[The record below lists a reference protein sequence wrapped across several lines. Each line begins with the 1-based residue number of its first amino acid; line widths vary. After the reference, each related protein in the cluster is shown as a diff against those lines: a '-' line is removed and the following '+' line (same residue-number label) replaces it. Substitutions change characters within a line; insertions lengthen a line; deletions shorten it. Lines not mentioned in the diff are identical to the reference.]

1 MSSEASHPRP
11 FGILKIQR
19 VFLTEFEECAFSKY
33 FLNLN
38 STAFSDSVRFLFLFF
53 LPSFSS
59 DLLLLLL
66 LHPSRSNRSLPTGGF
81 SLVGCFFW
89 GVLFGVA
96 SVVFFFLEDDA
107 RAARWLMRGADD
119 GRRAAF
125 GPLSLDDSAAGHRT
139 VTDRCLFSSTQ
150 SKRPIAGRLSE
161 HLSGPHRYG
170 RFSLSLS
177 LSLFL
182 SIFLSFVFFVCVP
195 ARARVCVCGVGK
207 DDSRRWVLLSSMGFH
222 QKFSRFLGVYL
233 VRIP

>member
-1 MSSEASHPRP
+1 MSQVLQIIPKFWFVVVAVVASEQVQPVATDRW
-11 FGILKIQR
+11 FFVGW
-19 VFLTEFEECAFSKY
+19 
-33 FLNLN
+33 
-38 STAFSDSVRFLFLFF
+38 LF
-53 LPSFSS
+53 
-59 DLLLLLL
+59 
-66 LHPSRSNRSLPTGGF
+66 
-81 SLVGCFFW
+81 FFW
-89 GVLFGVA
+89 GFYLVLPA
-96 SVVFFFLEDDA
+96 SFFFLEDDA